1 MNYWAFRV
9 SLNSVVDFS
18 GSINVMEVDNMS
30 DIQDSPGRFRHQHSK
45 LTWPEPYVSG
55 CWKAL
60 LFTIC
65 GNKRRLD

>member
-9 SLNSVVDFS
+9 SLNSVVDSS

-30 DIQDSPGRFRHQHSK
+30 NIQDRTGRFRHPHSNV
-45 LTWPEPYVSG
+45 TWLEPYVSG

-65 GNKRRLD
+65 GNDRRLD